1 MQTSFRESFWKD
13 VKHCNDQ
20 RIKTLVNEVIRDVE
34 RAKSLGEIKNL
45 KKLKGFKTSYRIRI
59 ADYRLGLDILG
70 QNVEFIRLL
79 NRKEIYRYFP

>member
-20 RIKTLVNEVIRDVE
+20 KTKAVVNQVISDVE
-34 RAKSLGEIKNL
+34 RATSLSEVKNL

-59 ADYRLGLDILG
+59 GDYRLGLDIQG